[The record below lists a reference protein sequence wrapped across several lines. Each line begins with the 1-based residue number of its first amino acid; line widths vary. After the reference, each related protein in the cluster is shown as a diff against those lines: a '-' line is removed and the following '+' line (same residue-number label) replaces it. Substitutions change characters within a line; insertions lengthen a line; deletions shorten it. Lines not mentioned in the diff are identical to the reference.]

1 LRDNKVLRLKKLLQ
15 EIKGQKLNL
24 FSEKILDVEVYKNLI
39 LREKFVL
46 DTLSALKNQ

>member
-1 LRDNKVLRLKKLLQ
+1 LKDEEVLRLKKLLQ

-39 LREKFVL
+39 LREKFVI
-46 DTLSALKNQ
+46 DTLGALKNQ